1 MTTTTDVA
9 SGAVPSGG
17 IDPDALTRLLD
28 VKPPRPRSPL
38 TTWWS
43 DTLVF
48 AGRNLEHIRQIPEKL
63 LDVTL
68 QPIMFVLLFSF
79 VFGGAI
85 AVTGG
90 TYREY
95 LMGGIIIQSL
105 TFGLNGPATSMANDL
120 TEGIVDRF
128 RSLPA
133 RRSAYLS
140 GHFVAELAG
149 LTLSIVI
156 LLVAGLIVGWRVQSS
171 PPEFLLAIV
180 LLLTYSAAMVWIG
193 TWIGVIVRS
202 ADAVMGIAF
211 TIVFPITFVSNAFVP
226 IQTMPK
232 ALQYFAVWNPVSV
245 LVQATRELFGNPT
258 TPTTLHS
265 WPLDH
270 AVPSAFVYCAILLAV
285 AVPMALRRYR
295 ARTSD

>member
-1 MTTTTDVA
+1 MSTTTEVA
-9 SGAVPSGG
+9 SGAAPTTG
-17 IDPDALTRLLD
+17 INPEALTRLLD
-28 VKPPRPRSPL
+28 VTPPRPRGGL

-43 DTLVF
+43 DTRVF
-48 AGRNLEHIRQIPEKL
+48 AARNLEHIRQIPEKL

-68 QPIMFVLLFSF
+68 QPIMFVLLFAF

-90 TYREY
+90 SYREY

-133 RRSAYLS
+133 RPSAYLS

-149 LTLSIVI
+149 LALSIVI
-156 LLVAGLIVGWRVQSS
+156 LLVTGLIVGWRVHSS
-171 PPEFLLAIV
+171 VPEFALAIV
-180 LLLTYSAAMVWIG
+180 LLLSYSAAMVWIG

-211 TIVFPITFVSNAFVP
+211 TIVFPLTFISNAFVP

-232 ALQYFAVWNPVSV
+232 VLQYFAVWNPVSV
-245 LVQATRELFGNPT
+245 VVQATRELFGNPT

-265 WPLDH
+265 WPLEH
-270 AVPSAFVYCAILLAV
+270 AVPSSFAYCGILLAV

>member
-1 MTTTTDVA
+1 MSTTTELA

-17 IDPDALTRLLD
+17 IDPEALTRLLD
-28 VKPPRPRSPL
+28 VKPPQPRGPL
-38 TTWWS
+38 AGWWS

-48 AGRNLEHIRQIPEKL
+48 AARNLEHIRQIPEKL

-90 TYREY
+90 SYREY

-120 TEGIVDRF
+120 TEGVVDRF

-149 LTLSIVI
+149 LALSIVI
-156 LLVAGLIVGWRVQSS
+156 LLVAGLIIGWRVHSS

-180 LLLTYSAAMVWIG
+180 LLLSYSAAMVWLG

-202 ADAVMGIAF
+202 ADAVQGIAF
-211 TIVFPITFVSNAFVP
+211 TIVFPITFISNAFVP
-226 IQTMPK
+226 IQTMPTV
-232 ALQYFAVWNPVSV
+232 LQYFAVWNPVSV

>member
-1 MTTTTDVA
+1 MSATTELA

-17 IDPDALTRLLD
+17 IDPEALTRLLD
-28 VKPPRPRSPL
+28 VAPPRPRSPL
-38 TTWWS
+38 ATWWS

-48 AGRNLEHIRQIPEKL
+48 AARNLEHIRQIPEKL

-171 PPEFLLAIV
+171 PLEFLLAIV
-180 LLLTYSAAMVWIG
+180 LLLAYSAAMVWIG

-211 TIVFPITFVSNAFVP
+211 TIVFPLTFVSNAFVP

-258 TPTTLHS
+258 TPTTLNS
-265 WPLDH
+265 WPLEH
-270 AVPSAFVYCAILLAV
+270 AVPAAFAYCAILLAV